1 MVAHAGPTTGR
12 STEGFRG
19 PGPGAAELEAVARRL
34 RADIITMLEA
44 AGSGHP
50 GGSLS
55 AIDALVALWFREMRH
70 DPARPDWKDRDR
82 FILSKGHAVP
92 ALYAVYAEA
101 GYLDRA
107 ELPTLRKMGS
117 RLQGHPDR
125 RFLPCLEGNTG
136 SLGQGISMGIGMA
149 LGLRADGS
157 DARVY
162 VMIGDGETDEGQVWE
177 AALWAGAHGAK
188 MDGLCVLTD
197 VNRIQNDTFCDDEL
211 PLEPLADKW
220 KGMGWNVVD
229 VDGHDIAAVL
239 GALEAARAC
248 RGRPTQILLRTT
260 KGRGV
265 SFMENV
271 PEFHGVAPNAEQAAK
286 ALVEIG
292 AGLKP
297 SRNGGNGSGG
307 GGA

>member
-1 MVAHAGPTTGR
+1 MAARGQGRPVADLK
-12 STEGFRG
+12 EI
-19 PGPGAAELEAVARRL
+19 ARRL
-34 RADIITMLEA
+34 RADIVTMLEA

-55 AIDALVALWFREMRH
+55 AIDALTVLWFHEMRH
-70 DPARPDWKDRDR
+70 RPEEPDWKDRDR

-92 ALYAVYAEA
+92 ALYCVYAEA
-101 GYLDRA
+101 GYLRRD
-107 ELPTLRKMGS
+107 ELPTLRRLGS

-136 SLGQGISMGIGMA
+136 SLGQGISLGIGMC

-177 AALWAGAHGAK
+177 AALWAGAHPGK
-188 MDGLCVLTD
+188 VDNLCVLTD

-220 KGMGWNVVD
+220 RGMGWNVLD
-229 VDGHDIAAVL
+229 VDGHDVAAIL
-239 GALEAARAC
+239 GALDAARAC
-248 RGRPTQILLRTT
+248 RGRPTQILLRTV
-260 KGRGV
+260 KGKGV
-265 SFMENV
+265 SFMEDN
-271 PEFHGVAPNAEQAAK
+271 PEFHGVAPNAEQLKK
-286 ALVEIG
+286 ALAEIG
-292 AGLKP
+292 APATGG
-297 SRNGGNGSGG
+297 SR
-307 GGA
+307 

>member
-1 MVAHAGPTTGR
+1 MGGRGQGR
-12 STEGFRG
+12 SV
-19 PGPGAAELEAVARRL
+19 AELQEVARRL

-55 AIDALVALWFREMRH
+55 AIDVLTALWFHEMRH
-70 DPARPDWKDRDR
+70 RPEDPKWKDRDR
-82 FILSKGHAVP
+82 FVLSKGHGVP
-92 ALYAVYAEA
+92 ALYAVLAEA
-101 GYLDRA
+101 GYLRRD
-107 ELPTLRKMGS
+107 ELPTLRRLGS

-136 SLGQGISMGIGMA
+136 SLGQGISLGIGMC

-177 AALWAGAHGAK
+177 SALWAGARGHAERL
-188 MDGLCVLTD
+188 DNLCVITD

-220 KGMGWNVVD
+220 RGMGWNVLD

-239 GALEAARAC
+239 DALEKARAC
-248 RGRPTQILLRTT
+248 RGRPTQILCRTV
-260 KGRGV
+260 KGKGV
-265 SFMENV
+265 SFMENQ
-271 PEFHGVAPNAEQAAK
+271 PGFHGVAPTADQARK
-286 ALVEIG
+286 ALAEIG
-292 AGLKP
+292 AP
-297 SRNGGNGSGG
+297 AR